1 MKTHIAFIL
10 FLAVILNSCSIEKRI
25 YQPGYFISGKSSSP
39 KEVKIHKKL
48 QPTIFS
54 ESVTTITK
62 EDSSKVIEHEDTASI
77 RLNESYPRIESSHAT
92 QIPPH
97 EIPISAILA
106 SDSIPDESKVLNE
119 KYEKNH
125 ALKNKIRKIAHYPL
139 VVAMSAFF
147 MTWLIFLIYLFST
160 MSSAVLLASL
170 AIFAAAFILVIPLAS
185 IYLVLSIITKKQR
198 RKLRKL
204 GVVK

>member
-1 MKTHIAFIL
+1 MKKLILFIL
-10 FLAVILNSCSIEKRI
+10 LFATILSSCSIEKRV
-25 YQPGYFISGKSSSP
+25 YQSGYYISGRSSSP
-39 KEVKIHKKL
+39 KEEKIQKQL
-48 QPTIFS
+48 LPVIFS

-106 SDSIPDESKVLNE
+106 SDSIPNESKVLNE

-139 VVAMSAFF
+139 VVAMYAFY

-160 MSSAVLLASL
+160 MSSAVLVASL
-170 AIFAAAFILVIPLAS
+170 AIFAAALILVIPLAS

-198 RKLRKL
+198 RKLRKM

>member
-1 MKTHIAFIL
+1 MKRHIAFIL

-185 IYLVLSIITKKQR
+185 IYLVLSVITKKQR